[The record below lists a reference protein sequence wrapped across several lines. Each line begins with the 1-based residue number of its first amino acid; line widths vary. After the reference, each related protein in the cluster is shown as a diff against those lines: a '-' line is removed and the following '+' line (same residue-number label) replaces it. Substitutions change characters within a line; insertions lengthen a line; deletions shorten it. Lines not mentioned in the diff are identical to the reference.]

1 MIQDIHRANETVA
14 CESEADSARLAYAGV
29 LPAANQVGIRLACHA
44 QGLLGLVAALAA
56 AAMTSAPAYPG
67 WSVAIATG
75 LLTCGI
81 CHALRQDSPGWP
93 LEELAV
99 GMVLCLT
106 LMLLPWLHAVHGE
119 MLWLYVVP
127 LIIAGMLLLLWLL
140 TRRSLA
146 ATIAG
151 RAMLSAV
158 PPLATLMH
166 HFS

>member
-1 MIQDIHRANETVA
+1 MIQDIHTNHETAA
-14 CESEADSARLAYAGV
+14 CGSATESALADAGV
-29 LPAANQVGIRLACHA
+29 LPAANQRGIRLACHA

-56 AAMTSAPAYPG
+56 AAMTSAPAHPG
-67 WSVAIATG
+67 WLVAIATG

-99 GMVLCLT
+99 GMVLCLA

-119 MLWLYVVP
+119 MLWLYAVP

-146 ATIAG
+146 ATIAA

-166 HFS
+166 VL

>member
-1 MIQDIHRANETVA
+1 MIQDIHTAAETA
-14 CESEADSARLAYAGV
+14 TGGSPPPADAGV
-29 LPAANQVGIRLACHA
+29 LPATNQRGIRLACHA
-44 QGLLGLVAALAA
+44 QGLLGLVAALATAVMTGA
-56 AAMTSAPAYPG
+56 AAYPG
-67 WSVAIATG
+67 WLVAITSG

-99 GMVLCLT
+99 GMVLCLA

-127 LIIAGMLLLLWLL
+127 LIIAGMLLMLWLL

-146 ATIAG
+146 ATIAA
-151 RAMLSAV
+151 RAMLAAV

-166 HFS
+166 VLP